1 MRMLTLR
8 GPGHREA
15 IGPVNEISPQAAQTS
30 GCSVNARTRPG
41 TCAPVGFQSCS
52 LIAER
57 SGIEQLPSCFEVA
70 VEGAVHALGVARV
83 LCPTMLGNSVSECC
97 CLAVEFGPG
106 GDAR

>member
-1 MRMLTLR
+1 MRMLTLT

-15 IGPVNEISPQAAQTS
+15 SGPVNEISPQAAQTS

-41 TCAPVGFQSCS
+41 TRAPVGFQSCS
-52 LIAER
+52 AAG
-57 SGIEQLPSCFEVA
+57 SSAIEQLPPCFEVA